1 MADRGAIN
9 APIRTNRYEVELE
22 MPGGVVPGWR
32 RIDLP
37 GAETRGVT
45 YREGPDP
52 EYEFEL
58 TGNETE
64 GADLVMERGI
74 KRGEMMLWDW
84 HEKVRQGKLD
94 EARKKIVVKIFDS
107 TGNQTLAR
115 YEFTKAWPRRY
126 EPPTLDA
133 QAGNIGTET
142 LVIAYD
148 RYKRTA

>member
-74 KRGEMMLWDW
+74 KQGEMMLWDW

-94 EARKKIVVKIFDS
+94 EARKKIAVKIFDS

-148 RYKRTA
+148 RYKRVS

>member
-74 KRGEMMLWDW
+74 KQGEMMLWDW

-94 EARKKIVVKIFDS
+94 EARKKIAVKIFDS
-107 TGNQTLAR
+107 TGQATLAR
-115 YEFTKAWPRRY
+115 FEFTKAWPVRY

-148 RYKRTA
+148 RYKRVS